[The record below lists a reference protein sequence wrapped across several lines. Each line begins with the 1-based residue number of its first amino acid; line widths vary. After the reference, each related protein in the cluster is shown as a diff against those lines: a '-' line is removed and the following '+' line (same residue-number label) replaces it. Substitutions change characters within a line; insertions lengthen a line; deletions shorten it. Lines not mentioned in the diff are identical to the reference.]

1 MAINQYLTNRIIS
14 KSFDIGLK
22 LVNFACRLVW
32 VQTIRSTIVMTNI
45 VNNADR
51 TDALAVIN
59 FEKKGLVKEL
69 IAKIGER
76 IFNEFLSIGFIICG
90 YNAESKTWRIS
101 QLGEDYYAELQ

>member
-1 MAINQYLTNRIIS
+1 M
-14 KSFDIGLK
+14 K
-22 LVNFACRLVW
+22 
-32 VQTIRSTIVMTNI
+32 NI

-59 FEKKGLVKEL
+59 FEKRGLVKEL

-90 YNAESKTWRIS
+90 YNAESKTWRLS